1 MTNEIEKNIVPEHVL
16 DIFVKKYEQFPCFIQ
31 TRNVTVDAINVL
43 TKKNKMVWFSK
54 VFDGQNT
61 LIKEALIDY
70 SSTYKIMVYVKSKE
84 SEKIYKLI
92 IMSSEDSGVNV
103 DLLLKG
109 LNKFYTIDRI
119 WKLQ

>member
-31 TRNVTVDAINVL
+31 TKNVTVDAINVL

-119 WKLQ
+119 

>member
-1 MTNEIEKNIVPEHVL
+1 
-16 DIFVKKYEQFPCFIQ
+16 
-31 TRNVTVDAINVL
+31 
-43 TKKNKMVWFSK
+43 MVWFSK

-92 IMSSEDSGVNV
+92 IM
-103 DLLLKG
+103 
-109 LNKFYTIDRI
+109 
-119 WKLQ
+119 